1 MKPKATVASKKDAPK
16 APPKIGPPIRVLFI
30 GNSFTQRNDLL
41 ALIEHMAASV
51 PEPKVIETKRIVANG
66 ASLRQHWN
74 KGEALAAIQEGQ
86 WDYVVL
92 QEQST
97 LPIKNAQRFH
107 ENVRLFDEEIKK
119 SGAKTALY
127 LTWAR
132 KNVPET
138 QDALDGATRAIGE
151 ETGALVVPVG
161 LAWRATLAKEA
172 TIELYDKDGSH
183 PSEAG
188 SYLAACVFIAV
199 LLGQSPV
206 GLAIPDSIRLADK
219 SARLLQEVAWQTVAG
234 IWR

>member
-1 MKPKATVASKKDAPK
+1 MTKNITFAGFLSLLLTGTARPADDVQ
-16 APPKIGPPIRVLFI
+16 VLFI
-30 GNSFTQRNDLL
+30 GNSFTQRNDLP
-41 ALIEHMAASV
+41 ALIEEMAASA
-51 PEPKVIETKRIVANG
+51 PDPKIVETRRIVANG

-97 LPIKNAQRFH
+97 LPIKNALRFH
-107 ENVRLFDEEIKK
+107 ENVRLFDDEIKK

-138 QDALDGATRAIGE
+138 QDALDGATLAIGE

-161 LAWRATLAKEA
+161 LAWRAARGKDA
-172 TIELYDKDGSH
+172 AIELYDKDGSH
-183 PSEAG
+183 PSAAG
-188 SYLAACVFIAV
+188 SYLAACVFVAA

-206 GLAIPDSIRLADK
+206 GIPVPDSIGINDK
-219 SARLLQEVAWQTVAG
+219 CARLLQELA
-234 IWR
+234 

>member
-1 MKPKATVASKKDAPK
+1 MKPKATAASKKAAPK
-16 APPKIGPPIRVLFI
+16 APPKIGSPIRILFI
-30 GNSFTQRNDLL
+30 GNSFTQRNDLP
-41 ALIEHMAASV
+41 ALIEEMAASA
-51 PEPKVIETKRIVANG
+51 PDPKIVETRRIVANG

-74 KGEALAAIQEGQ
+74 KGEALVAIQEGK

-97 LPIKNAQRFH
+97 LPIKNALRFH

-138 QDALDGATRAIGE
+138 QDALDGATLAIGE

-161 LAWRATLAKEA
+161 LAWRAALAKDA

-206 GLAIPDSIRLADK
+206 GSVIPGSIRLDDK
-219 SARLLQEVAWQTVAG
+219 RARLLQEAAGRTVAG
-234 IWR
+234 I